1 MARSFPFATYRFFLC
16 LLTGLLLCVAP
27 VRAQDQPALP
37 TPVAPA
43 LQADEQTI
51 NEILALLDGA
61 TITQLQAKVKLEGF
75 KLGRGTVELRGLKLE
90 KFDLALRLKP
100 KAARRL
106 FQIAERH
113 LPEAQ
118 KPPGLFDILKFG
130 VFRDI
135 ELGIHFDELS
145 VGYLK
150 AAATELDVQ
159 GLLLNAG
166 INGPPPESI
175 KGRDSRTALLTIL
188 KRAVQRQIEVH
199 AGLEKLS
206 ARQINANVQK
216 VALLGFRV
224 GLSLRRE
231 REEDQ

>member
-1 MARSFPFATYRFFLC
+1 MARFFPFATCCFILC
-16 LLTGLLLCVAP
+16 ACLCASP
-27 VRAQDQPALP
+27 VGAQNLPASPP
-37 TPVAPA
+37 TQV
-43 LQADEQTI
+43 QADDQTI

-61 TITQLQAKVKLEGF
+61 TITQLQAKVKLESF
-75 KLGRGTVELRGLKLE
+75 KLGKGTVELRGLKLE

-106 FQIAERH
+106 FEIAERN
-113 LPEAQ
+113 LPDSQ
-118 KPPGLFDILKFG
+118 KPPGLFEILKFG

-135 ELGIHFDELS
+135 ELAIHFDELS
-145 VGYLK
+145 IAYLK

-166 INGPPPESI
+166 ITGPEPPEI
-175 KGRDSRTALLTIL
+175 KGQDSRAALLAIL
-188 KRAVQRQIEVH
+188 KRAIQKQIEVH

-206 ARQINANVQK
+206 ARQINATVQK

-224 GLSLRRE
+224 GLSLRRYHD
-231 REEDQ
+231 EE

>member
-1 MARSFPFATYRFFLC
+1 MARLFSFATCWLC
-16 LLTGLLLCVAP
+16 VFLLLPAPLTAQQAASTKDAAP
-27 VRAQDQPALP
+27 VA
-37 TPVAPA
+37 TN
-43 LQADEQTI
+43 EQLL

-61 TITQLQAKVKLEGF
+61 AITNLQAKVKLEGF
-75 KLGRGTVELRGLKLE
+75 KLGQGTVELRGLKLE
-90 KFDLALRLKP
+90 QFDLGLRLKA

-106 FQIAERH
+106 FEMAERH
-113 LPEAQ
+113 LPASQ
-118 KPPGLFDILKFG
+118 KPPGLFELLKFG

-145 VGYLK
+145 IGYLK
-150 AAATELDVQ
+150 ANATELDVQ

-166 INGPPPESI
+166 IVGPDKKEVLQS
-175 KGRDSRTALLTIL
+175 DSRAALLAIL
-188 KRAVQRQIEVH
+188 KRALQRQIEVH

-206 ARQINANVQK
+206 ARQIKAYAQN

-231 REEDQ
+231 ARDDE

>member
-1 MARSFPFATYRFFLC
+1 V
-16 LLTGLLLCVAP
+16 VAQNLP
-27 VRAQDQPALP
+27 VSPP
-37 TPVAPA
+37 TQV
-43 LQADEQTI
+43 QADEQTI

-61 TITQLQAKVKLEGF
+61 TITNLQAKVKLESF
-75 KLGRGTVELRGLKLE
+75 KLGKGTVELRGLKLE

-106 FQIAERH
+106 FEIAERN
-113 LPEAQ
+113 LPDSQ
-118 KPPGLFDILKFG
+118 KPPGLFEILKFG

-135 ELGIHFDELS
+135 ELVIHFDELS
-145 VGYLK
+145 LAYLK

-166 INGPPPESI
+166 ITAPEPQET
-175 KGRDSRTALLTIL
+175 KERDSRAALLAIL
-188 KRAVQRQIEVH
+188 KRAVKKQIEVH

-206 ARQINANVQK
+206 ARQINATVQK

-224 GLSLRRE
+224 GLSLRRHHD
-231 REEDQ
+231 EE

>member
-1 MARSFPFATYRFFLC
+1 MARSFSLATCGFLLC
-16 LLTGLLLCVAP
+16 LSLYSAP
-27 VRAQDQPALP
+27 LKAQNLPAASAP
-37 TPVAPA
+37 PVVQTA
-43 LQADEQTI
+43 ADEQTI

-61 TITQLQAKVKLEGF
+61 TITQLQAKVKLESF
-75 KLGRGTVELRGLKLE
+75 KLGKGTVELRGLKLE

-106 FQIAERH
+106 FEIAERN
-113 LPEAQ
+113 LPASQ

-145 VGYLK
+145 VAYLK
-150 AAATELDVQ
+150 ATATELDVQ

-166 INGPPPESI
+166 ITGPQPQEV
-175 KGRDSRTALLTIL
+175 KDRDSRAALLTIL

-199 AGLEKLS
+199 AGLEKLT
-206 ARQINANVQK
+206 ARQINATVQK

-231 REEDQ
+231 REE

>member
-1 MARSFPFATYRFFLC
+1 MARFSPFATCCFILC
-16 LLTGLLLCVAP
+16 ACLCVCP
-27 VRAQDQPALP
+27 VGAQNLP
-37 TPVAPA
+37 PSTGSTQV
-43 LQADEQTI
+43 QADDQTI

-61 TITQLQAKVKLEGF
+61 TITQLQAKVKLESF
-75 KLGRGTVELRGLKLE
+75 KLGKGTVELRGLKLE

-106 FQIAERH
+106 FEIAERN
-113 LPEAQ
+113 LPDSQ
-118 KPPGLFDILKFG
+118 KPPGLFEILKFG

-135 ELGIHFDELS
+135 ELEIHFDELS
-145 VGYLK
+145 VAYLK
-150 AAATELDVQ
+150 AVATELDVQ

-166 INGPPPESI
+166 ITGPEPPEI
-175 KGRDSRTALLTIL
+175 KGRDSRAALLAIL

-206 ARQINANVQK
+206 ARQINATVQK

-224 GLSLRRE
+224 GLSLRRHHD
-231 REEDQ
+231 EE